1 MIGEHVVGW
10 CIEFDESQVPDVFE
24 CDCQRSGTEGV
35 FVQVVETDEER
46 IYRSYA
52 FAETFFFHL
61 PPALTKQL
69 SLLGEAKKAH
79 EAAARYIQDQ
89 IDVSRA
95 VLDAETKEDKND

>member
-1 MIGEHVVGW
+1 MIGEHVSGW

-24 CDCQRSGTEGV
+24 CDCQRSGTEGI

-61 PPALTKQL
+61 PPALARQIK
-69 SLLGEAKKAH
+69 LLEEAKGAH
-79 EAAARYIQDQ
+79 EAAAKYIQGQ

-95 VLDAETKEDKND
+95 VLDAESKSKE